1 MPLKGIDAK
10 PRLVPRPKHEPYLQ
24 GDDRGGNVAHQNIR
38 IHNLETGE
46 VILCH
51 QAEPATR
58 DPYDMVNVKGKY
70 LERVEKER
78 KKIQTMAGAYSNS
91 PNT

>member
-1 MPLKGIDAK
+1 MPLKPIDAK
-10 PRLVPRPKHEPYLQ
+10 PRLIPRPIHEPYLQ

-38 IHNLETGE
+38 IQNCETGE

-51 QAEPATR
+51 QAIPATR
-58 DPYDMVNVKGKY
+58 DPYDLVNVKGKY

-78 KKIQTMAGAYSNS
+78 EQVKTMNSNS